1 MKYKKNILGI
11 GTCCGYIRSAGDPLG
26 GRVLDIIR
34 FGSRNVGEA
43 AAKNGK
49 FTKNQ
54 IHRIIVFLSYL
65 FFIPGVC
72 VVRGIFIYCCAC

>member
-1 MKYKKNILGI
+1 MCENILGI
-11 GTCCGYIRSAGDPLG
+11 GTCCGYIRSADDPLG

-54 IHRIIVFLSYL
+54 IHRI
-65 FFIPGVC
+65 FFNNQITFIIPGVC